1 MKIEKHLRLAKLYLS
16 EGKLSQA
23 RATCKQILEIQ
34 PNSADVY
41 RILGESYAAEDNFD
55 EAMFAYTKALEIKPE
70 YAEVHAFL
78 GQLYSHKRWI
88 AEAVNQYQKA
98 IDLGLKWPELYYNLG
113 NIKHQYGD
121 LEGAINCYETAIIL
135 KPNYLKAYLSLGIVL
150 ELQRNYQAAVDVYRE
165 LIRLKPDFVEAYNN
179 LGGVLADM
187 NRTEEAVKVYQQALV
202 LKPDSPNLYNN
213 LGFTLLKKNPLEA
226 IAAYHR
232 AIELKPNFIKAHYNL
247 GKALQIIGE
256 HEWGV
261 KYFQEVIRLKGE
273 KDNVL
278 VYSDCAFSLMTIG
291 KLNEAFVCLQKM
303 IYNNHFFDKY
313 CLLLEARLKSVDSR
327 NLDELYLT
335 KVAGFNFLKELLKLE
350 NYSENS
356 QQQYQKISQYLLKYY
371 VHFGNVLMESQYY
384 ETAEYFY
391 QRALQIQPS
400 SAEVY
405 WLLGNSLVKQK
416 RLNSAII
423 SYQIALQILLSENR
437 IDEMTKIYFELGK
450 VLEKQQRWQEA
461 IDYYS
466 KVLSAK
472 VQLAPNILNND
483 FLPYR
488 KLEGLY
494 LSTKDWLQKLDG
506 NNYHKRYKEV
516 RLEKLAT
523 EYIEETVKSPIKV
536 DLENRK
542 KDLECQG
549 LNCNGCLKQIYQW
562 FNPKSFAK
570 GVYSLRVQDEFRQ
583 NQNIDLLS
591 QERSPLT
598 PLQQEETK
606 SLTPLQKEETKS
618 LTPLQKEETKSLTPL
633 QKEET
638 KSLTPQ
644 ERSPLTPLQKGGSKS
659 LTSVSK
665 EGSILSLTKDIKNG
679 ISGFY
684 YFQKLSQSPTFVA
697 IVRSGRA
704 WIMPKKNY
712 WRLCYGIAIMTPDN
726 YLLADLSREY
736 PSPLP
741 GCTKHD
747 PSQHQIFDLEEL
759 PPLEKIDG
767 KVAVLSVLSGNVYF
781 HWMVDLLPRIEILR
795 QGINLEEIDWFV
807 VNDHQQPFQ
816 RETLKSIG
824 VKEEKIL
831 ASDRHPHIQAKELV
845 VPSYPSY
852 LGWLQPWGLKFLRE
866 EFLKDINI
874 NRSELS
880 ERIYVG
886 RSNAR
891 YRQVINEEEVV
902 KILCQFGFTYV
913 TPESMSLEN
922 QIAIFAHAKII
933 IAPHGSGLTNIV
945 FSNPG
950 TKVIELFSP
959 HYLRYYYWHISRLL
973 GLEHYYLIGETFS
986 CYPIRNIMY
995 ESSLVEDILVNLDSL
1010 NQMLKVIGI
1019 V

>member
-1 MKIEKHLRLAKLYLS
+1 MKIEKHLRLAKSYLS
-16 EGKLSQA
+16 EGKLRQA
-23 RATCKQILEIQ
+23 IATCQEVLEIQ
-34 PNSADVY
+34 LNSADTY

-55 EAMFAYTKALEIKPE
+55 EAIFAYTKALEIQPE

-78 GQLYSHKRWI
+78 GQLYSQKRWL

-98 IDLGLKWPELYYNLG
+98 IDLGLKWPEVYYNLG

-121 LEGAINCYETAIIL
+121 WEGAIRCYETAIIL
-135 KPNYLKAYLSLGIVL
+135 KPNYFNAYLSLGIVL
-150 ELQRNYQAAVDVYRE
+150 KLQRNYQAAVDVYRE

-187 NRTEEAVKVYQQALV
+187 NRTEEAIKVYKKALV
-202 LKPDSPNLYNN
+202 LKPDSANLYNN
-213 LGFTLLKKNPLEA
+213 FGFTLLKNNPIEA

-232 AIELKPNFIKAHYNL
+232 AIELDPNFIKAHYNL

-256 HEWGV
+256 HEWAV
-261 KYFQEVIRLKGE
+261 KSFEEVIKLKPDKE
-273 KDNVL
+273 NVL
-278 VYSDCAFSLMTIG
+278 AYSDIAFSLMTIG
-291 KLNEAFVCLQKM
+291 KLNEAFVCLQK
-303 IYNNHFFDKY
+303 IISNNHFFEKS
-313 CLLLEARLKSVDSR
+313 CRLLEANLKNLESI
-327 NLDELYLT
+327 NLDELYLA
-335 KVAGFNFLKELLKLE
+335 KVAGLKFFQELLKFE
-350 NYSENS
+350 NSSEIS

-371 VHFGNVLMESQYY
+371 VHFGNVLMERKSY

-391 QRALQIQPS
+391 ERALQIQPS
-400 SAEVY
+400 SAEIY

-416 RLNSAII
+416 RLNSAIV
-423 SYQIALQILLSENR
+423 SYQIALQILLNEKR
-437 IDEMTKIYFELGK
+437 FDERGKIYFELGK
-450 VLEKQQRWQEA
+450 VLEKQQKWQEA
-461 IDYYS
+461 MGYYS

-472 VQLAPNILNND
+472 AQHILNND
-483 FLPYR
+483 FLPDQNQ

-506 NNYHKRYKEV
+506 KNYRKQYKEV

-523 EYIEETVKSPIKV
+523 ECREESVKFPIQV
-536 DLENRK
+536 NVENRK
-542 KDLECQG
+542 KYLECQG
-549 LNCNGCLKQIYQW
+549 LNCSKCLGQIYQW
-562 FNPKSFAK
+562 FDPKSLAQR
-570 GVYSLRVQDEFRQ
+570 VYFLNTQDEFS
-583 NQNIDLLS
+583 QNINLLAR
-591 QERSPLT
+591 ERYSLT
-598 PLQQEETK
+598 SLKKEGINSKVWEKKPN
-606 SLTPLQKEETKS
+606 SLTPLFTREEREKFSFFGVEEESGKNFSFAQTYPQNKGRGNSSSS
-618 LTPLQKEETKSLTPL
+618 LTFINKGKSIPT
-633 QKEET
+633 
-638 KSLTPQ
+638 
-644 ERSPLTPLQKGGSKS
+644 
-659 LTSVSK
+659 
-665 EGSILSLTKDIKNG
+665 LTKDEKNG
-679 ISGFY
+679 NSGFY

-697 IVRSGRA
+697 IVPGGRA

-747 PSQHQIFDLEEL
+747 QSQHQIFDLEEL

-824 VKEEKIL
+824 IKEEKIL
-831 ASDRHPHIQAKELV
+831 ASDRHPHIQATELV

-866 EFLKDINI
+866 VFLQGITI
-874 NRSELS
+874 NRADIS

-891 YRQVINEEEVV
+891 YRRVMNEPEVV
-902 KILCQFGFTYV
+902 EILKQFGFTYV

-922 QIAIFAHAKII
+922 QIAIFANAKII
-933 IAPHGSGLTNIV
+933 VAPHGSGLTNIV

-973 GLEHYYLIGETFS
+973 GLEHYFLIGETFS

-1010 NQMLKVIGI
+1010 NQMLKVIDI
-1019 V
+1019 I

>member
-1 MKIEKHLRLAKLYLS
+1 MKIEKHLRLAKSYLT
-16 EGKLSQA
+16 EGKLRQA
-23 RATCKQILEIQ
+23 IATCQEILEIQ
-34 PNSADVY
+34 PNSADAY
-41 RILGESYAAEDNFD
+41 RILGESYEAEDNFD
-55 EAMFAYTKALEIKPE
+55 EAMSAYTKALEIQPK

-78 GQLYSHKRWI
+78 GQLYSQKRWF
-88 AEAVNQYQKA
+88 AEAVNQYQQG
-98 IDLGLKWPELYYNLG
+98 IDLGLKWPEVYYNLG

-135 KPNYLKAYLSLGIVL
+135 KPNYLKAYLSLGIIL
-150 ELQRNYQAAVDVYRE
+150 ELQRNYLAAVDVYRE

-179 LGGVLADM
+179 LGGVLAAL
-187 NRTEEAVKVYQQALV
+187 NRTEEAIKVYKEALV

-213 LGFTLLKKNPLEA
+213 LGFTLLKNNPIEA

-232 AIELKPNFIKAHYNL
+232 AIELDPNFIKAHYNL

-256 HEWGV
+256 HEWAV

-278 VYSDCAFSLMTIG
+278 AYSDCAFSLMTIG
-291 KLNEAFVCLQKM
+291 KLNDAFVCLQKM

-313 CLLLEARLKSVDSR
+313 CLLLEAKLKSVESI

-335 KVAGFNFLKELLKLE
+335 KVAGLNFFKELLKLE
-350 NYSENS
+350 NSSENS
-356 QQQYQKISQYLLKYY
+356 QQKYQKISQYLLKYY
-371 VHFGNVLMESQYY
+371 VHFGNVLMESGSY

-400 SAEVY
+400 SADVY
-405 WLLGNSLVKQK
+405 WLLGNSIVKQK

-437 IDEMTKIYFELGK
+437 IDETTKIYFELGK

-472 VQLAPNILNND
+472 AQHILNND
-483 FLPYR
+483 FLPYQ

-506 NNYHKRYKEV
+506 KNYGKLYKEV
-516 RLEKLAT
+516 RLEKLPT
-523 EYIEETVKSPIKV
+523 ECREESVKSPIKV
-536 DLENRK
+536 DVENRK

-549 LNCNGCLKQIYQW
+549 LNCSKCLGQIYQW
-562 FNPKSFAK
+562 FDPKSVAQ
-570 GVYSLRVQDEFRQ
+570 GVYSLNLKDELSQD
-583 NQNIDLLS
+583 IDLLI
-591 QERSPLT
+591 QERYSLTSLKKEGISSSVWVKKSNPLT
-598 PLQQEETK
+598 PFLTREEGEKFSPFVGEEGWGEKFSFAQTYPQNK
-606 SLTPLQKEETKS
+606 SRDGSSSS
-618 LTPLQKEETKSLTPL
+618 LSSINKG
-633 QKEET
+633 
-638 KSLTPQ
+638 
-644 ERSPLTPLQKGGSKS
+644 RSIPT
-659 LTSVSK
+659 
-665 EGSILSLTKDIKNG
+665 LTKDGKNG
-679 ISGFY
+679 ISGFS
-684 YFQKLSQSPTFVA
+684 YFQKLSQSSTFVS
-697 IVRSGRA
+697 IVPEGRA

-747 PSQHQIFDLEEL
+747 ASQHQIFDLEEL

-781 HWMVDLLPRIEILR
+781 HWIVDLLPRIEILR

-807 VNDHQQPFQ
+807 VNDYQQPFQ

-866 EFLKDINI
+866 VFLKGITNNKSDF
-874 NRSELS
+874 S
-880 ERIYVG
+880 ERIYIG
-886 RSNAR
+886 RGNAR
-891 YRQVINEEEVV
+891 YRRVMNESEVV
-902 KILCQFGFTYV
+902 EILKQFGFTYI

-933 IAPHGSGLTNIV
+933 VAPHGSGLTNIV

-973 GLEHYYLIGETFS
+973 GLDHYFLIGETFS

-1010 NQMLKVIGI
+1010 NQMLKVVGL